1 MDDAPDIGV
10 VKHHFILGA
19 LLGTNTFRLSHDGSV
34 ADERAGHRAI
44 SPPAVFPGGKGLRR
58 VWA

>member
-19 LLGTNTFRLSHDGSV
+19 LLGTNTIRLSHDGNV
-34 ADERAGHRAI
+34 ADE
-44 SPPAVFPGGKGLRR
+44 
-58 VWA
+58 